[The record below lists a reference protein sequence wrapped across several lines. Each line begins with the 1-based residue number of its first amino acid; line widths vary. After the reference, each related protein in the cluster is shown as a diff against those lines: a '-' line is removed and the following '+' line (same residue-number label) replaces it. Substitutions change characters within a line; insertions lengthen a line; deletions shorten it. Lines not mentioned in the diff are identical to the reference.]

1 MNCNMPGFP
10 VLHYP
15 LEPAQTHVHWVD
27 DATEPS
33 HPLSPSSPTAFSL
46 SQRQGFFQ
54 WVGSSH
60 QVAKVR
66 VLTSASFLPMNIQ
79 GWFPLELKLVWSP
92 SYLRDPQE
100 SSPAP
105 QFESI
110 NSLALS
116 IIYGPTLIYVHDYW
130 KNYNFHYMNLCQ
142 QSDISVML
150 SLICCLGLS

>member
-27 DATEPS
+27 DAIEPS
-33 HPLSPSSPTAFSL
+33 HPSLSPPPLAHNL
-46 SQRQGFFQ
+46 SQHWNLFQ
-54 WVGSSH
+54 WVSSSH

-66 VLTSASFLPMNIQ
+66 VLTSASFLPVNIQ
-79 GWFPLELKLVWSP
+79 VWFPLELKLIWSP
-92 SYLRDPQE
+92 SDPRDPQE

-130 KNYNFHYMNLCQ
+130 KNHSFDNTDLYQ
-142 QSDISVML
+142 QSDVSAF
-150 SLICCLGLS
+150 